1 MQQVDEW
8 KASGNDLPF
17 TAWAGER
24 DSASEA
30 GTCFMDALEQR
41 CTILVRYPAFC
52 YQVWVSREDV
62 SEFFKLLQRQSIP
75 LDYDHLHR
83 NILSTSSANV
93 STLHDF
99 CQNLAPGAYLV
110 SAGQDGVGHCFVV
123 VSRGPGKRLLAL
135 DQNPP
140 VTVLPLS
147 NQQWIQHVKWVTR
160 VEMKH
165 GYKCRHGKRMS
176 KTQRKRQKR
185 LKMQEQQQ

>member
-1 MQQVDEW
+1 MQQVDEC
-8 KASGNDLPF
+8 KASGDDLPF

-24 DSASEA
+24 DSSSEA
-30 GTCFMDALEQR
+30 GTCFMDALRAALYYLGQSNRVTMAMWDDFEDTR
-41 CTILVRYPAFC
+41 PSAIKYG
-52 YQVWVSREDV
+52 VSREDV
-62 SEFFKLLQRQSIP
+62 PEFFKLLQRQSIP

-110 SAGQDGVGHCFVV
+110 SAGQDG
-123 VSRGPGKRLLAL
+123 
-135 DQNPP
+135 
-140 VTVLPLS
+140 
-147 NQQWIQHVKWVTR
+147 HVKWVTR